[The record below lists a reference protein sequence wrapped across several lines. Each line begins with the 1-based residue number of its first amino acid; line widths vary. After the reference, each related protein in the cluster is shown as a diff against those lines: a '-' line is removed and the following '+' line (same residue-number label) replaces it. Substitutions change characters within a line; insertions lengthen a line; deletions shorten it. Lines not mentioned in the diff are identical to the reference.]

1 MKRLFQN
8 TYICSIK
15 SKDKTIDNFE
25 TIISIKKSNN
35 NKMINLINKIAVVTG
50 GNSGI
55 GYASAKELAAQ
66 GAKVVIT
73 GRNKESVEN
82 AANELGVTG
91 IVADQGKQ
99 EAIDNLVAEVKSKF
113 GKVDVL
119 FLNAGVASFSPVE
132 AATES
137 HFDSII
143 DSNVK
148 GVYFTVQK
156 FIPILNEGASIIFN
170 TSVNAVLGMP
180 NSGVY
185 AASKAAIISL
195 NRVLAV
201 ELADRK
207 IRVNAISP
215 GPVATPLYGKI
226 GLSEEEVNG
235 FGTILGE
242 RILLKR
248 FGQPEEIANVVRFLA
263 SDDASFITGTELTVD
278 GGLTVNAVVY

>member
-1 MKRLFQN
+1 
-8 TYICSIK
+8 
-15 SKDKTIDNFE
+15 
-25 TIISIKKSNN
+25 
-35 NKMINLINKIAVVTG
+35 MINLTNKIAVVTG

-73 GRNKESVEN
+73 GRNKESVEK
-82 AANELGVTG
+82 AADEIGVTG

-99 EAIDNLVAEVKSKF
+99 EDIDNLVAEVKSKF